1 MSQKRKLKQN
11 TDLPAVLATKF
22 ANDSAAGSSAGGDG
36 RFKKRFKNGAATRK
50 QARKQAREDKKQRK
64 NVSHKRAHGHVI
76 SAPPPGKGGAAPSGR
91 GAQRSSV
98 AKKEERKI
106 ATPRA
111 KPPVAKKVVTEAEER
126 ERLMRFAKRNQ
137 GMYQLLRDSNLVDN
151 VDKEA
156 GIVSSRDSAEDLE
169 DRELRRL
176 ERNLGI
182 KSNSKLASAFYDEGL
197 GELFDGI
204 SFGSKDVQQ
213 KSQDPIDPRAVPA
226 PEVGSEPESDQEL
239 DLESDAESDA
249 DANSDDE
256 DDISSDSDG
265 GVEDDSED
273 EGDDAFGLND
283 FGSDGDGSGSES
295 EDSDIAEMYKSQGID
310 TNPELAGEYSEA
322 DDFSSA
328 DSDLEDSAATKTDLP
343 GKKSTPPSAPT
354 VDSAEATAS

>member
-11 TDLPAVLATKF
+11 TDLPAALATKI
-22 ANDSAAGSSAGGDG
+22 AGDSAAGPSAGDDG

-64 NVSHKRAHGHVI
+64 NVSHKRAHGHSI
-76 SAPPPGKGGAAPSGR
+76 PTPPSG
-91 GAQRSSV
+91 
-98 AKKEERKI
+98 KKTTAPGGNKGRAP
-106 ATPRA
+106 ATPSA
-111 KPPVAKKVVTEAEER
+111 KPAALKKVVSEAEER
-126 ERLMRFAKRNQ
+126 ERLTKFAKRNQ

-156 GIVSSRDSAEDLE
+156 GIVNTRDSAEDLE

-213 KSQDPIDPRAVPA
+213 KSQDPTSIGAAPA
-226 PEVGSEPESDQEL
+226 RQLDTEPESEAGL
-239 DLESDAESDA
+239 DD
-249 DANSDDE
+249 DANSIDKGE
-256 DDISSDSDG
+256 VIGSIG
-265 GVEDDSED
+265 DDSES
-273 EGDDAFGLND
+273 DDAFGLND
-283 FGSDGDGSGSES
+283 LGSDDDGSGSES

-310 TNPELAGEYSEA
+310 ANPDLTGEYSE
-322 DDFSSA
+322 
-328 DSDLEDSAATKTDLP
+328 EDYF
-343 GKKSTPPSAPT
+343 
-354 VDSAEATAS
+354 